1 MKIENFY
8 DKMKTGRKFIVKLG
22 ASWCNPCKAMDLEIA
37 KAITQ
42 DPIIENRVFRVDIEK
57 DPDFAI
63 EFNVMSVPTT
73 LFVSNGKYELRKGV
87 IRSEEIVKFLG

>member
-1 MKIENFY
+1 
-8 DKMKTGRKFIVKLG
+8 
-22 ASWCNPCKAMDLEIA
+22 MDLEIA

-42 DPIIENRVFRVDIEK
+42 DPIIENRVFRVDIEE
-57 DPDFAI
+57 DPDFAT